1 MPRKPPSQVIEHRL
15 SLSDFERRELKQ
27 VIDSYQKNK
36 ALENAPK
43 LMLGGA
49 AVGAVALAAYVA
61 YKLYDIVPNPF
72 DLTDEEKSAVKWVFS
87 LGGVLGDVEK
97 KEWRTFGVPQKAG
110 DIETMYNLNVARLN
124 ELLEKANSS
133 IAYFQQVSGFKV
145 PIWLMKANEK
155 AVAYRDVGHAE
166 SMQHLEEWKAYY
178 IEKLA
183 DSQ

>member
-1 MPRKPPSQVIEHRL
+1 
-15 SLSDFERRELKQ
+15 
-27 VIDSYQKNK
+27 
-36 ALENAPK
+36 
-43 LMLGGA
+43 
-49 AVGAVALAAYVA
+49 
-61 YKLYDIVPNPF
+61 
-72 DLTDEEKSAVKWVFS
+72 
-87 LGGVLGDVEK
+87 
-97 KEWRTFGVPQKAG
+97 
-110 DIETMYNLNVARLN
+110 MYNLNVARLN